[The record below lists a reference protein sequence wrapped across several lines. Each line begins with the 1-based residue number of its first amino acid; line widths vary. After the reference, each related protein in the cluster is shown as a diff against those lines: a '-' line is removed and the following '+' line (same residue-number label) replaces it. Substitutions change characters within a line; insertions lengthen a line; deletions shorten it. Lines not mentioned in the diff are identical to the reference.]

1 MEVSAELPWLE
12 NDDWLEAG
20 KASEVRQAEP
30 EAWRVAERRAARAET
45 TRTAPSG
52 YARVAVLIVLLTEL
66 AWCGFLLSLGYRFV
80 S

>member
-20 KASEVRQAEP
+20 MPHVPPAEP
-30 EAWRVAERRAARAET
+30 EPWRIAERRAVRVGPARV
-45 TRTAPSG
+45 APTG
-52 YARVAVLIVLLTEL
+52 YARLAVLVVLLTEL
-66 AWCGFLLSLGYRFV
+66 AWCGFLVSLGYRFV